1 MGVQVIRQLSPG
13 EVAALLALADW
24 ERSEGQTAAVR
35 DVQERAQ
42 TLFGVDY
49 SLAYFG
55 ECLASLRDR
64 RPSLAT
70 QGEGY
75 RSWRL
80 RAAGRRQALQTLS
93 RADFRLDSDRAKL
106 EQYLEEVTR

>member
-1 MGVQVIRQLSPG
+1 LGVQVIRQLSPG

-35 DVQERAQ
+35 NVQERAHA
-42 TLFGVDY
+42 LFGATY
-49 SLAYFG
+49 SLEYLG

-64 RPSLAT
+64 RPSLAA

-80 RAAGRRQALQTLS
+80 RAAGRRQALQTLG
-93 RADFRLDSDRAKL
+93 RAEFRSESDRAKL